1 MNISNGV
8 KRWEVTAFVRP
19 CWTKTENMKGSN
31 KRKSFVGMND
41 SNSLK
46 MRRFSCLWRLSG
58 YHQKWVIWHKF
69 YIGNRVVS
77 NIKMSRNRQACSLR
91 NEGVQAFI
99 HRQDFIHCHSSSRC
113 MASKLWS
120 FSSINA
126 PFFHVHH
133 YINSLGRTCVDPR
146 HLCI

>member
-1 MNISNGV
+1 MEWKGEKSPLLSAHAGQKQKIWRDQI
-8 KRWEVTAFVRP
+8 K
-19 CWTKTENMKGSN
+19 ENRSWGWM
-31 KRKSFVGMND
+31 VPI
-41 SNSLK
+41 LK